1 MTPQS
6 QYNKN
11 ILNNNQNQSQESQ
24 SSLVDTKTLEIVQAF
39 KISKDST
46 DSSYFSVKS
55 KHNVVSDFREYVTEH
70 YGLGILTTLQK
81 E

>member
-6 QYNKN
+6 KYNKN
-11 ILNNNQNQSQESQ
+11 TPNNIQNSPQESQ
-24 SSLVDTKTLEIVQAF
+24 SSIVDTKTLEIVQAF

-55 KHNVVSDFREYVTEH
+55 KHNVVSDFRAYVTENF
-70 YGLGILTTLQK
+70 GS
-81 E
+81 